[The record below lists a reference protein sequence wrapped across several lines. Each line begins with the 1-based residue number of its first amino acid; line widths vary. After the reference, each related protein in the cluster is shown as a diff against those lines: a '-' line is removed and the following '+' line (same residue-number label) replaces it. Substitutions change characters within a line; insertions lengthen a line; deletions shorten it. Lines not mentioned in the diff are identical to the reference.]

1 MGSTPHIGDPRPCW
15 VQKMIDR
22 TERSQVISMSR
33 NPSAG
38 NAVGLAGDPHDND
51 DLIDLTSRLS
61 TSLNHLRRVLNS
73 DTNRALES
81 SGRTLAWYQV
91 LYRLRSHERLS
102 QRVLIFDAGL
112 DPAGVSRLIGR
123 MESEKLVTVA
133 IDVEDRRRRLV
144 AITEAGE
151 KELETLQSTVH
162 KVVGRVLGP
171 LPVEDRR
178 QLLKLLEAVTDRNRS

>member
-1 MGSTPHIGDPRPCW
+1 
-15 VQKMIDR
+15 
-22 TERSQVISMSR
+22 MSR
-33 NPSAG
+33 NSSGQLGISPAIASERAES
-38 NAVGLAGDPHDND
+38 D

-81 SGRTLAWYQV
+81 FGRTLAWYQV
-91 LYRLRSHERLS
+91 LYRLRSRERLS
-102 QRVLIFDAGL
+102 QRELIFDAGL

-133 IDVEDRRRRLV
+133 VDVEDRRRRLV
-144 AITEAGE
+144 SITEAGE

-171 LPVEDRR
+171 LPVDDRR
-178 QLLKLLEAVTDRNRS
+178 QLLKLLEAVSDRGRS